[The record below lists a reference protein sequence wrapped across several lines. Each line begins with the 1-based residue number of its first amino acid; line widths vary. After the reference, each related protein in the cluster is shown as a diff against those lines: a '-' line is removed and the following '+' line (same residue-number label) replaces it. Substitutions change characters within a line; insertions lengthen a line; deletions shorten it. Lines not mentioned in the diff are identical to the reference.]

1 MGHWVRGGRP
11 DGRPSGLAI
20 AGCVVFAVQASGQ
33 PAWLPE
39 VPPPFGPYVRIEGRK
54 NPELIPEHLAWASA
68 FRSLAA
74 LTDRGAYR
82 TIERELGL
90 TADDLALVS
99 EAARGQTERDARG
112 QARQKART
120 RELQEAGATFEEVLL
135 AMKPI
140 VLSCRQHV
148 IDARDALLGA
158 LSADGQRALSV
169 WVDRRREKIVALVP
183 KVDWDEFRKPQ

>member
-39 VPPPFGPYVRIEGRK
+39 VPSPFGPYVRIEGRK

-90 TADDLALVS
+90 TADDLPS
-99 EAARGQTERDARG
+99 S
-112 QARQKART
+112 
-120 RELQEAGATFEEVLL
+120 
-135 AMKPI
+135 P
-140 VLSCRQHV
+140 
-148 IDARDALLGA
+148 
-158 LSADGQRALSV
+158 
-169 WVDRRREKIVALVP
+169 RRREARPSATRVARRARRRGP
-183 KVDWDEFRKPQ
+183 KSCRRRAPRSRRCCSP